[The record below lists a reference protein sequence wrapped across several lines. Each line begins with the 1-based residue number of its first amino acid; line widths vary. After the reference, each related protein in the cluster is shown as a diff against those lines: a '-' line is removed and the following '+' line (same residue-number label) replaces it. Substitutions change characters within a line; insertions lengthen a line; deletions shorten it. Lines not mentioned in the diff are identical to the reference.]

1 MNTAAI
7 LTVDHEFKSLVQD
20 LLDNT
25 TSVVYVKDVDFHYL
39 FVNRQF
45 LTLFHRSRTDV
56 VGKTDYDIFPRELAE
71 GFRKNDR
78 RVVEGGETVQCEEIA
93 PQDDGAHTYLSLK
106 FPLRDQQ
113 GSIYA
118 MAGISTDITD
128 RIRAQREIA
137 SLQNRQRL
145 ILESVGDGICGL
157 DAMGRVVFLNP
168 AAERMLQWKTDELRG
183 TCHTQ
188 FVIPRRSSSLLSAV
202 EPSPIAEVL
211 QGRAST
217 QVQGSRFRRR
227 DNSLLP
233 VDYTV
238 APIHDHSNTVGAVI
252 AFRDTTDRLRQLE
265 TEQEIQTARRI
276 QSLLVPQAAPAIA
289 GFDFAAM
296 SEPCSKACGD
306 YFDFI
311 PWGEDRLGIAVGDV
325 SGHGLGAAL
334 EMVETRAILRT
345 TMMSEISPVECLSRL
360 NQILTDDLPD
370 DMFVTLFLASLDT
383 RRRILT
389 YASAGHDALVLAG
402 DGTITRIDSTG
413 TALGLNRSATFS
425 NGRPLALETGD
436 IVLIATDGLSESV
449 SPRNELFGR
458 HRISDILVG
467 ERDRTAAEILEALR
481 QGAEAFRERAP
492 QRDDMTAVV
501 IKVI

>member
-1 MNTAAI
+1 MNTAAL
-7 LTVDHEFKSLVQD
+7 LTVDHEFNSLVQD

-25 TSVVYVKDVDFHYL
+25 TSVVYVKDVDYRYL

-45 LTLFHRSRTDV
+45 LTLFHRSRIDV
-56 VGKTDYDIFPRELAE
+56 VGKTDYDIFPHDLAE
-71 GFRKNDR
+71 GFRNNDR
-78 RVVEGGETVQCEEIA
+78 RVVEAGETVQCEEIA
-93 PQDDGAHTYLSLK
+93 PQDDGPHNYLSLK
-106 FPLRDQQ
+106 FPLRDLQ

-128 RIRAQREIA
+128 RIRAQREIV

-188 FVIPRRSSSLLSAV
+188 IVIPRRSSSLLSAA

-211 QGRAST
+211 QGKAST
-217 QVQGSRFRRR
+217 QVQGSRFRRH

-238 APIHDHSNTVGAVI
+238 APIHDHGSTVGAVI
-252 AFRDTTDRLRQLE
+252 AFRDTTDRIRQLE

-276 QSLLVPQAAPAIA
+276 QSLLVPQSAPTIP
-289 GFDFAAM
+289 GFDFAAL

-311 PWGEDRLGIAVGDV
+311 PWGEDQLGITVGDV

-345 TMMSEISPVECLSRL
+345 TMFNEFNPVECLTRL

-370 DMFVTLFLASLDT
+370 DMFVTLFLASLNT
-383 RRRILT
+383 KQRVMT
-389 YASAGHDALVLAG
+389 YASAGHDALVLAA
-402 DGTITRIDSTG
+402 DGTLTRLDSTG
-413 TALGLNRSATFS
+413 TALGLNRSATFT

-436 IVLIATDGLSESV
+436 VILIATDGVAESV

-458 HRISDILVG
+458 HRIADILRQYR
-467 ERDRTAAEILEALR
+467 EQPAAEILARVR

-501 IKVI
+501 IKVT